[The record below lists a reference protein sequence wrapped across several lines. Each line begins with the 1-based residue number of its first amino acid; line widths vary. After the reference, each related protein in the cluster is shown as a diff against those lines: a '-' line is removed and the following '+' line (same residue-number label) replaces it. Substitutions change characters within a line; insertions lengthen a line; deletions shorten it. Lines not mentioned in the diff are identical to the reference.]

1 MRAGTW
7 PLDKV
12 VANLVEVDIFEV
24 LISPLGRHRLLLE
37 DLECLEAEVEDPL
50 IFVFDVGDVFDGVLG
65 EAHTGV
71 EFVVFRIL
79 EVSFLGIDVDGFVLN
94 FCICIRHIE

>member
-1 MRAGTW
+1 MAFGQ
-7 PLDKV
+7 V

-24 LISPLGRHRLLLE
+24 LIGPLGRHRFLLE

-50 IFVFDVGDVFDGVLG
+50 IFAFDVRDVFDGVLG
-65 EAHTGV
+65 ETYTGV
-71 EFVVFRIL
+71 ELVVFRIL
-79 EVSFLGIDVDGFVLN
+79 EVSLLSIDVDGFVLD